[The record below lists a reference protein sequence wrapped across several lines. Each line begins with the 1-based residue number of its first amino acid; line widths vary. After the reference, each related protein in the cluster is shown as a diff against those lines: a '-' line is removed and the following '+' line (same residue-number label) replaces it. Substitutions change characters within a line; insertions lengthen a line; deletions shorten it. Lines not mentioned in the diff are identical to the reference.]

1 MGTLTLLIT
10 GASGF
15 LGRACVSAALA
26 RGHKVRAL
34 SRHATTWPDGVEAI
48 VADLSEGLEASLLT
62 GVDAILHTA
71 ASVSNDAD
79 ALSRDTIWAT
89 ERLVAGAETAK
100 VPPLVVLASS
110 IAVYDGDAT
119 GVIDEAT
126 ALEPDLGAREAY
138 VGAKCAQEVALCQS
152 GLRGWC
158 LRIGALYDDERRWN
172 AHIGAKRAALL
183 VSLGRKGEVP
193 LLHVQDAA
201 EAMVRAAETAPDGP
215 CEALNIVETAPPSRA
230 EYIAQEHNGLHV
242 PLPWQLLVPF
252 AWLTNALLGQRA
264 PGLLRPKVLRARMQA
279 VSYSND
285 RAKAR
290 LGWLPQKQFVRRAE

>member
-1 MGTLTLLIT
+1 
-10 GASGF
+10 
-15 LGRACVSAALA
+15 
-26 RGHKVRAL
+26 
-34 SRHATTWPDGVEAI
+34 
-48 VADLSEGLEASLLT
+48 LLT

-138 VGAKCAQEVALCQS
+138 VDAKCAQEVALCQS

-193 LLHVQDAA
+193 LVHVQDAA

-215 CEALNIVETAPPSRA
+215 CEALNIVETALPSRA